1 MTPKMAHTD
10 GGDQKNNKIN
20 KEDAQLQ
27 SIATVNINSVV

>member
-1 MTPKMAHTD
+1 MTPKMAHSD

-20 KEDAQLQ
+20 KEDTQLQ